1 MYRPEDPLFKL
12 PDPAYYD
19 QVLKAGLTT
28 LKASEYI
35 GRETDSALK
44 RSVNEYEN
52 PVENQQNYLGYI
64 YSGPYSNLAGRH
76 MSFIFGSGNGLI
88 PELSRNTPFS
98 NVQGFRV
105 SDPPSAGDLM
115 RGWSQFSTEGLT

>member
-1 MYRPEDPLFKL
+1 MYRSDDPLFKL

-19 QVLKAGLTT
+19 QVLKAGLTS

-35 GRETDSALK
+35 GKETDAALQRSA
-44 RSVNEYEN
+44 SDYEN
-52 PVENQQNYLGYI
+52 PVENQSNYLGYI

-76 MSFIFGSGNGLI
+76 MNFIFGADNGLI
-88 PELSRNTPFS
+88 SSLSSNTPFS
-98 NVQGFRV
+98 NVQGFRIAK
-105 SDPPSAGDLM
+105 PPTAGDLM